1 MKVEVPRHV
10 RETASPLGD
19 GGAYALKVLAGRLAD
34 DPDYLVSPRLLRGSS
49 GRCKFC
55 SRRCCGG
62 DLGVQLP
69 VELRALWLLTASDDG
84 AQGWGYLPG
93 SKALM
98 TLDAVRPFTG

>member
-1 MKVEVPRHV
+1 M
-10 RETASPLGD
+10 
-19 GGAYALKVLAGRLAD
+19 
-34 DPDYLVSPRLLRGSS
+34 
-49 GRCKFC
+49 
-55 SRRCCGG
+55 
-62 DLGVQLP
+62 QLP